1 MKHLSLCSDVASLT
15 AHTSNLQRHFSKER
29 CMNRTIS
36 GHHLEVTPA
45 IREYVQSKLE
55 RIKRH
60 FDHVIDIAVILTV
73 DKLPEKEKRQRAEIN
88 LHLRGKDLHV
98 ASIAHDLYAAIDA
111 LVDKLDRQVIK
122 YKTKLQD
129 HQHEAIKHMPE
140 PAVVP
145 VSS

>member
-1 MKHLSLCSDVASLT
+1 M
-15 AHTSNLQRHFSKER
+15 NL
-29 CMNRTIS
+29 TIS

-45 IREYVQSKLE
+45 IREYVQTKLE

-73 DKLPEKEKRQRAEIN
+73 DKLPEKEKRQKAEIN

-98 ASIAHDLYAAIDA
+98 ESIAHDLYAAIDA

-129 HQHEAIKHMPE
+129 HQHDAIKYMPE
-140 PAVVP
+140 PAVVIP
-145 VSS
+145 AA

>member
-1 MKHLSLCSDVASLT
+1 M
-15 AHTSNLQRHFSKER
+15 NL
-29 CMNRTIS
+29 TIS

-73 DKLPEKEKRQRAEIN
+73 DKLPEKEKRQKAEIN

-98 ASIAHDLYAAIDA
+98 ESMAHDLYAAIDA

-129 HQHEAIKHMPE
+129 HQHDAIKHMPE
-140 PAVVP
+140 PID
-145 VSS
+145 VSPAT

>member
-1 MKHLSLCSDVASLT
+1 M
-15 AHTSNLQRHFSKER
+15 NL
-29 CMNRTIS
+29 TIS

-73 DKLPEKEKRQRAEIN
+73 EKLPEKEKRQKAEIN

-98 ASIAHDLYAAIDA
+98 ESMAHDLYAAIDA

-129 HQHEAIKHMPE
+129 HQHDAIKHMPE
-140 PAVVP
+140 PIDVIPAT
-145 VSS
+145 